1 LYKYKATPAKKEKK
15 HIESLETKIKKT
27 AFNVDINMDNYTDI
41 DVIVTF
47 ELDTNSK
54 MKQSKI
60 KNICEAECRST
71 FQD

>member
-1 LYKYKATPAKKEKK
+1 
-15 HIESLETKIKKT
+15 
-27 AFNVDINMDNYTDI
+27 MDNYTDI

-71 FQD
+71 FQDWSSYLTQHICKP